1 MSGGAEA
8 HREQE
13 AAAPIG
19 MTSPRK
25 KRLLLSAAAVLFGAC
40 GVALAWPLVDG
51 GRLHASDAAQ
61 YERIAFN
68 LVRHGEFH
76 ESRRL
81 PEERAAGR
89 LRPYARRTPGYPVYL
104 AAVFATFPELGGIGH
119 ACISDPGCAAA
130 VPVRR
135 RVQQATAVVV
145 GLTVAT
151 TFLAAW
157 VLTGSRAASAVAGL
171 LCLMLLPR
179 DVPSLLS
186 GFLLLGH
193 AVLAAETWR
202 RPRLVTGVASGIALG
217 LLVLTRAVFQY
228 WLAGVVI
235 VWLAAAWRDAGRG
248 RASAPAFAAL
258 LIAAWSLAL
267 PWMVRN
273 AVQAGE
279 FGISGR
285 DGEVLAIRAEY
296 GRMTW
301 AELRGAFAYYL
312 PVPSAADGLRRAAM
326 RWLEPEIFGYARF
339 DQGNPEGFYRRA
351 RRNEG
356 DVAARANTIDPEW
369 RAGQA
374 GRDAALTR
382 ASLELMRED
391 WLKHAALTLVFA
403 ERGSEFFSGAICDSA
418 ADFLGA
424 RWEWQSGWLAHR
436 VCAPAGLSYLF
447 LPALG
452 WLLVLAWKRRDAAT
466 AFLLLPAACSFGLHA
481 LATHFIPRY
490 SFPLIPVLALAFA
503 LAAREVRRPS
513 TAGGRRSRTDG
524 ATGPRP

>member
-1 MSGGAEA
+1 M
-8 HREQE
+8 
-13 AAAPIG
+13 PIG

-25 KRLLLSAAAVLFGAC
+25 RSLLLSAATVLFGAC
-40 GVALAWPLVDG
+40 GVVMSWPLVDG

-68 LVRHGEFH
+68 LVRYGEFH
-76 ESRRL
+76 DSRRL

-104 AAVFATFPELGGIGH
+104 AAVFATFPEIGGIGH

-135 RVQQATAVVV
+135 RVQQATAVLG
-145 GLTVAT
+145 GLTVAA

-157 VLTGSRAASAVAGL
+157 VLTGSRAASAAAGL

-217 LLVLTRAVFQY
+217 LLALTKAVFQY
-228 WLAGVVI
+228 WLAGIVI
-235 VWLAAAWRDAGRG
+235 VWLAAARRDAGRG

-258 LIAAWSLAL
+258 LIAAWSLTL
-267 PWMVRN
+267 PWMIRN
-273 AVQAGE
+273 ATQVGHLDVAGR
-279 FGISGR
+279 G
-285 DGEVLAIRAEY
+285 GELLSIRAEY

-301 AELRGAFAYYL
+301 VELRGAFAYYL
-312 PVPSAADGLRRAAM
+312 PVPSAADGVRQAAM

-339 DQGNPEGFYRRA
+339 DRENPEGFYGRA
-351 RRNEG
+351 KGNEG
-356 DVAARANTIDPEW
+356 DVAARANAIDPEW

-374 GRDAALTR
+374 ARDAALKR
-382 ASLELMRED
+382 ASLELIRED

-403 ERGSEFFSGAICDSA
+403 ERGSELFSGAICVPA

-424 RWEWQSGWLAHR
+424 RWERQSGRLAHR
-436 VCAPAGLSYLF
+436 VCAVPAGLSYLF

-466 AFLLLPAACSFGLHA
+466 AFLLLPAACSFGFHA
-481 LATHFIPRY
+481 LATHFVSRY
-490 SFPLIPVLALAFA
+490 SFPLIPVLVLAFA

-513 TAGGRRSRTDG
+513 AAGGRRSRTDG

>member
-1 MSGGAEA
+1 M
-8 HREQE
+8 
-13 AAAPIG
+13 PIG

-25 KRLLLSAAAVLFGAC
+25 RSLLLAAAAVLFGAC
-40 GVALAWPLVDG
+40 GVAMSWPLVDG
-51 GRLHASDAAQ
+51 EGLRSSDSSQ

-76 ESRRL
+76 DSRR
-81 PEERAAGR
+81 PPQKRAAG
-89 LRPYARRTPGYPVYL
+89 LRPYTRRTPGYPAYL
-104 AAVFATFPELGGIGH
+104 AAVFATFPEIGGIGH
-119 ACISDPGCAAA
+119 ACISDPECAAA

-145 GLTVAT
+145 GLTVAA

-157 VLTGSRAASAVAGL
+157 VLTGSRAASAAAGL
-171 LCLMLLPR
+171 LCLLLLPR
-179 DVPSLLS
+179 DIPSLLS

-217 LLVLTRAVFQY
+217 LLALTKAVFQY

-258 LIAAWSLAL
+258 LVAAWSLTL

-356 DVAARANTIDPEW
+356 DVAARANAIDPEW

-374 GRDAALTR
+374 ARDAALTR

-466 AFLLLPAACSFGLHA
+466 AFLLLPAACSFGFHA
-481 LATHFIPRY
+481 LATEFTPRY

>member
-1 MSGGAEA
+1 MD
-8 HREQE
+8 RERK

-25 KRLLLSAAAVLFGAC
+25 EKLRLAAAAVLFGAC
-40 GVALAWPLVDG
+40 GIAMSWPLADG
-51 GRLHASDAAQ
+51 GRLRSADAAQ

-68 LVRHGEFH
+68 LARHGEFH
-76 ESRRL
+76 DSRRL

-89 LRPYARRTPGYPVYL
+89 LRPYARRAPGYPVYL
-104 AAVFATFPELGGIGH
+104 AAVFATFPELGGIGQ
-119 ACISDPGCAAA
+119 ACLSDPGCAAA

-135 RVQQATAVVV
+135 RVQQATAVAG
-145 GLTVAT
+145 GLTVAA

-157 VLTGSRAASAVAGL
+157 VLTGGRAASAAAGL

-179 DVPSLLS
+179 DVPSLLA
-186 GFLLLGH
+186 GLLLLGH

-202 RPRLVTGVASGIALG
+202 RPRLATGVASGIALG
-217 LLVLTRAVFQY
+217 LLALTKAVFQY
-228 WLAGVVI
+228 WLAGVVA

-258 LIAAWSLAL
+258 FLAAWSLTL
-267 PWMVRN
+267 PWMIRN
-273 AVQAGE
+273 AAQAGHLDVT
-279 FGISGR
+279 GR
-285 DGEVLAIRAEY
+285 GGEMLSIRAEY

-312 PVPSAADGLRRAAM
+312 PVPSAVDGLRQAAM

-339 DQGNPEGFYRRA
+339 DRDNPEGFYGRA
-351 RRNEG
+351 KDYDG
-356 DVAARANTIDPEW
+356 DVAARANAIDPGW
-369 RAGQA
+369 RAGGQA
-374 GRDAALTR
+374 GRDAALKR

-403 ERGSEFFSGAICDSA
+403 ERGSKFAADAICVSA
-418 ADFLGA
+418 ADSLGA
-424 RWEWQSGWLAHR
+424 RWGWRAGWLAHR
-436 VCAPAGLSYLF
+436 VCDVPRGLAYLF

-452 WLLVLAWKRRDAAT
+452 WLLVLAWKRRDAAP
-466 AFLLLPAACSFGLHA
+466 AFLLLPAACSFGFHA
-481 LATHFIPRY
+481 LATHFVPRY
-490 SFPLIPVLALAFA
+490 ALPLVPVLALAFA
-503 LAAREVRRPS
+503 LAAREIRRPS

>member
-1 MSGGAEA
+1 
-8 HREQE
+8 
-13 AAAPIG
+13 

-25 KRLLLSAAAVLFGAC
+25 ERLLLAAAAVLFGAC
-40 GVALAWPLVDG
+40 GVVMSWPLVDG
-51 GRLHASDAAQ
+51 GRLRSSDSAQ
-61 YERIAFN
+61 YNRIAFN

-76 ESRRL
+76 DSRRL
-81 PEERAAGR
+81 PEDRADGS
-89 LRPYARRTPGYPVYL
+89 LQPYARRAPGYPVYL

-135 RVQQATAVVV
+135 RVQQATAVVG
-145 GLTVAT
+145 GLTVAA

-157 VLTGSRAASAVAGL
+157 VLTGGSRAASAVAGL
-171 LCLMLLPR
+171 LCLSLLPR
-179 DVPSLLS
+179 DTPRLLA

-202 RPRLVTGVASGIALG
+202 RPRLVTGVAGGIALG
-217 LLVLTRAVFQY
+217 LLALTKAAFQY
-228 WLAGVVI
+228 WLAGVVV

-258 LIAAWSLAL
+258 LVAAWSLTL
-267 PWMVRN
+267 PWMIRN
-273 AVQAGE
+273 AAQAGE

-285 DGEVLAIRAEY
+285 GGEILSIRAEY

-301 AELRGAFAYYL
+301 AEVRGAFAYYL
-312 PVPSAADGLRRAAM
+312 PAPRAVDGVRRAAM

-339 DQGNPEGFYRRA
+339 DRENPEGFYGRA
-351 RRNEG
+351 KDYEG
-356 DVAARANTIDPEW
+356 DVAARANAIDPGW
-369 RAGQA
+369 RAGGQA
-374 GRDAALTR
+374 ARDAALKR

-403 ERGSEFFSGAICDSA
+403 ERGSDFFYNNTACFHVRSR
-418 ADFLGA
+418 LGA
-424 RWEWQSGWLAHR
+424 RWEWLAR
-436 VCAPAGLSYLF
+436 ACLVPKGLGFLF

-452 WLLVLAWKRRDAAT
+452 WLLVLAWKRRDAAA
-466 AFLLLPAACSFGLHA
+466 AFLLLPAACSFGFHA

-490 SFPLIPVLALAFA
+490 SFPLVPVLALAFA

-513 TAGGRRSRTDG
+513 AAGGRRSRTDG

>member
-1 MSGGAEA
+1 M
-8 HREQE
+8 
-13 AAAPIG
+13 PIG

-25 KRLLLSAAAVLFGAC
+25 RSLLLSAAAVLFGAC
-40 GVALAWPLVDG
+40 GVVLSWPLVDG
-51 GRLHASDAAQ
+51 EGIRSSDSSQ

-68 LVRHGEFH
+68 MVRHGEFH
-76 ESRRL
+76 DSRR
-81 PEERAAGR
+81 PPQERDV
-89 LRPYARRTPGYPVYL
+89 LRPYTRRTPGYPAYL
-104 AAVFATFPELGGIGH
+104 AAVFATFPEIGGIGH
-119 ACISDPGCAAA
+119 ACISDPECAAA

-135 RVQQATAVVV
+135 RVQQVTAVLA
-145 GLTVAT
+145 GLTVAA

-157 VLTGSRAASAVAGL
+157 VLTGSRAASAAAGL
-171 LCLMLLPR
+171 LCLLLLPR
-179 DVPSLLS
+179 DIPSLLS

-217 LLVLTRAVFQY
+217 LLVLTRAIFQY

-258 LIAAWSLAL
+258 LVAAWSLTL

-301 AELRGAFAYYL
+301 AELRGAFAYFL
-312 PVPSAADGLRRAAM
+312 PVPSGADGLRRTAM
-326 RWLEPEIFGYARF
+326 CRLEPEVFGYARF
-339 DQGNPEGFYRRA
+339 DRGNPEGFYRRA
-351 RRNEG
+351 KNMAG
-356 DVAARANTIDPEW
+356 DVAARANEIDPEW
-369 RAGQA
+369 RADRVA
-374 GRDAALTR
+374 RDAALTR

-403 ERGSEFFSGAICDSA
+403 ERGSGFSDRTICRRA
-418 ADFLGA
+418 ADFLGVQWGW
-424 RWEWQSGWLAHR
+424 RYGRWLALR
-436 VCAPAGLSYLF
+436 VCYVAGWFSYLF

-466 AFLLLPAACSFGLHA
+466 AFLLLPAACSFGFHA
-481 LATHFIPRY
+481 LATHFVPRY
-490 SFPLIPVLALAFA
+490 SFALIPVLALAFT
-503 LAAREVRRPS
+503 LAAREVCRPS